1 MQYSAKEVRGR
12 GIDLIFAR
20 QVTRTLSLMR
30 RSLVGG
36 GSFHSRSGLDETGDE
51 GLANLLQPRLK
62 AGEPKPGR
70 GSLGEA
76 LSDLLNDSGKDGDEA
91 SIDPD
96 EDNRP
101 AFMLKCGGLV
111 LGAENEVL
119 LRRQDGQIRAC
130 VVRVNDMVIANDKVL
145 YIFCITGK
153 AHTRTQTGRQG
164 SDGRLLRAVYM
175 CALGVA
181 QTSRT

>member
-20 QVTRTLSLMR
+20 QVTRSNSLMR

-36 GSFHSRSGLDETGDE
+36 GSFRSSRSGLNETGDE
-51 GLANLLQPRLK
+51 GLADLLQPRFK
-62 AGEPKPGR
+62 SGEPMPGR
-70 GSLGEA
+70 GSVGERT
-76 LSDLLNDSGKDGDEA
+76 SDLLNDSGKEAEEPSLDGE
-91 SIDPD
+91 

-153 AHTRTQTGRQG
+153 TSTHIYRRTQGLLLDYAQG
-164 SDGRLLRAVYM
+164 SCSV
-175 CALGVA
+175 CAY
-181 QTSRT
+181 